1 MPASEDTQQI
11 EEEIRDTMKRCSD
24 VSVKAAIQ
32 YSQKKDAD
40 LVPVIVIGII
50 ERFVEPGL
58 RGQVKELG
66 KQARLTEDLGVDSLL
81 MVEIV
86 MTVEAVLDIAIEND
100 ELKGLRTLGDIE
112 SFVAAKL
119 KGEPSPHVNKV
130 FGPEQIAATMPHKP
144 PFLFLHEVRVNGS
157 SAEGTYTIPHDD
169 LFMEAH
175 FPGDPIFPASL
186 MIEALGQ
193 LAVFSILRSDRPEFA
208 AGSPERVLFV
218 SSDGVRCHRICRP
231 GETLN
236 LKVEFSRARLPI
248 AQFSGSITCAGS
260 RVAVVEELSLGVYG
274 SEGEEA

>member
-1 MPASEDTQQI
+1 MSAPEQTKQV
-11 EEEIRDTMKRCSD
+11 EEEIRDVMKRCSET
-24 VSVKAAIQ
+24 SVKAAVE
-32 YSQKKDAD
+32 YSQTKDAE
-40 LVPVIVIGII
+40 LVPLIVIGII

-58 RGQVKELG
+58 RQQVRGLG
-66 KQARLTEDLGVDSLL
+66 KRARLTEDLGIDSLL

-86 MTVEAVLDIAIEND
+86 MTVEAVLNIAVENE

-112 SFVAAKL
+112 VFVAAKL

-130 FGPEQIAATMPHKP
+130 FGPEQIAATMPQQP

-157 SAEGTYTIPHDD
+157 SAEGSYTIPENDV
-169 LFMEAH
+169 FTEAH

-193 LAVFSILRSDRPEFA
+193 LAVFSILRSERPEFA
-208 AGSPERVLFV
+208 DAGPDRVLFV

-236 LKVEFSRARLPI
+236 LRVEFTRARLPI
-248 AQFSGSITCAGS
+248 AQFAGTIFCGGR

-274 SEGEEA
+274 AEGDEA